1 MGSKVQVVL
10 VGPRSS
16 VARAAGRYVR
26 LQWCSHEG
34 AIVEIATTVA
44 MLSVATCACVCPC
57 LFPHPLKRV
66 EEWLQPPENIIN
78 KINPMQPKQKSKP
91 PYSGLTLDDEPVAS
105 VMPRDPSCVVT
116 TSFQAF
122 V

>member
-1 MGSKVQVVL
+1 MHGFKGSTRQAVFTCM

-57 LFPHPLKRV
+57 LFPHHLKRV
-66 EEWLQPPENIIN
+66 EDHD
-78 KINPMQPKQKSKP
+78 KINPMHPTEAKIQ
-91 PYSGLTLDDEPVAS
+91 TS
-105 VMPRDPSCVVT
+105 VQWPHS
-116 TSFQAF
+116 
-122 V
+122 